1 MTNSEFW
8 RELKPIEQK
17 FRPGA
22 LPEAYIANAPTEDD
36 RFYAPLSETVG
47 TRPLWISPS
56 QNRWCDVLM
65 CRGAGLVNRHYHPQQ
80 VFAYTIS
87 GKWGY
92 LEHDWIATAG
102 DWVYEAP
109 GESHTLIAYE
119 CDEPMRV
126 TFNVTGPLIWL
137 DENGEPNGTFDVF
150 DYIALVR
157 DHYEKNGIGAD
168 YIDGLFRLVRCS
180 LDANR
185 LSPSVLDR
193 CRAASCPRTLFPA
206 WSRSGENVPRPPLPG
221 DTATVP
227 PAIPLFPGTPTSKS
241 QSPEV
246 SYIPAVAMT
255 ASACWQTS
263 GVTT

>member
-1 MTNSEFW
+1 MSYGTIARPGGPDALPRARRAGDAEAGVARSTEEESHGGYSEWFW

-22 LPEAYIANAPTEDD
+22 LPEAYIADAPTEDE
-36 RFYAPLSETVG
+36 RYYAPLSETVG

-109 GESHTLIAYE
+109 GESHTLVAYE

-137 DENGEPNGTFDVF
+137 DENGEANGTFDVF
-150 DYIALVR
+150 DYITLVR
-157 DHYEKNGIGAD
+157 DHYAKNGIGTG
-168 YIDGLFRLVRCS
+168 YIDQLMR
-180 LDANR
+180 
-185 LSPSVLDR
+185 
-193 CRAASCPRTLFPA
+193 
-206 WSRSGENVPRPPLPG
+206 
-221 DTATVP
+221 
-227 PAIPLFPGTPTSKS
+227 
-241 QSPEV
+241 
-246 SYIPAVAMT
+246 
-255 ASACWQTS
+255 
-263 GVTT
+263 

>member
-1 MTNSEFW
+1 MAETANSEFW

-22 LPEAYIANAPTEDD
+22 LPEAYIADAPTEDD

-47 TRPLWISPS
+47 TRPLWISVS

-92 LEHDWIATAG
+92 LEHDWVATAG

-109 GESHTLIAYE
+109 GESHTLVAYE

-157 DHYEKNGIGAD
+157 NHYEKNGIGAD
-168 YIDGLFRLVRCS
+168 YIDQLMR
-180 LDANR
+180 
-185 LSPSVLDR
+185 
-193 CRAASCPRTLFPA
+193 
-206 WSRSGENVPRPPLPG
+206 
-221 DTATVP
+221 
-227 PAIPLFPGTPTSKS
+227 
-241 QSPEV
+241 
-246 SYIPAVAMT
+246 
-255 ASACWQTS
+255 
-263 GVTT
+263 

>member
-1 MTNSEFW
+1 MANSEFW

-109 GESHTLIAYE
+109 GESHTLVAYE
-119 CDEPMRV
+119 CDEPMRG

-137 DENGEPNGTFDVF
+137 DENGEATGTFDVF
-150 DYIALVR
+150 DYITLVR
-157 DHYEKNGIGAD
+157 DHYAKNGIGWIERAKMCRTVD
-168 YIDGLFRLVRCS
+168 LINTYMPDMPRKVGCDETFTLEFLTKID
-180 LDANR
+180 
-185 LSPSVLDR
+185 
-193 CRAASCPRTLFPA
+193 
-206 WSRSGENVPRPPLPG
+206 PP
-221 DTATVP
+221 
-227 PAIPLFPGTPTSKS
+227 KR
-241 QSPEV
+241 
-246 SYIPAVAMT
+246 
-255 ASACWQTS
+255 
-263 GVTT
+263 

>member
-1 MTNSEFW
+1 MAETANSGIW
-8 RELKPIEQK
+8 RELKPIAQK

-22 LPEAYIANAPTEDD
+22 LPEAYIANAPTDD
-36 RFYAPLSETVG
+36 ERYYAPLSETVG

-92 LEHDWIATAG
+92 LEHDWLAPAG
-102 DWVYEAP
+102 VWVYEAP
-109 GESHTLIAYE
+109 GEPHTLVAYE

-157 DHYEKNGIGAD
+157 NHYEKNGIGAD
-168 YIDGLFRLVRCS
+168 YIDNVFRGAKAGRGPRT
-180 LDANR
+180 AR
-185 LSPSVLDR
+185 PGA
-193 CRAASCPRTLFPA
+193 RAALRSAERIYATTA
-206 WSRSGENVPRPPLPG
+206 RSGASTVRSSSAAVKMTPL
-221 DTATVP
+221 TSLRASRRRSAASSVATVR
-227 PAIPLFPGTPTSKS
+227 AAAG
-241 QSPEV
+241 
-246 SYIPAVAMT
+246 A
-255 ASACWQTS
+255 
-263 GVTT
+263 G

>member
-1 MTNSEFW
+1 MANSEFW

-22 LPEAYIANAPTEDD
+22 LPEAYIADAPTEDD

-150 DYIALVR
+150 LHRVVGPDQRDVVEHVERPVRLAVLVQPDQRPGDVEGHPHRLVALVGDQR
-157 DHYEKNGIGAD
+157 VRLAR
-168 YIDGLFRLVRCS
+168 RLVDPVARGG
-180 LDANR
+180 D
-185 LSPSVLDR
+185 PVVLQVAPLARDR
-193 CRAASCPRTLFPA
+193 V
-206 WSRSGENVPRPPLPG
+206 GEDLLRVVVPVDKAG
-221 DTATVP
+221 
-227 PAIPLFPGTPTSKS
+227 
-241 QSPEV
+241 
-246 SYIPAVAMT
+246 
-255 ASACWQTS
+255 
-263 GVTT
+263 